1 MMDTFLLTAAS
12 ASSSKVGSLVL
23 CSQNR
28 NFRSKSAKLQ
38 LCSSSSTSSSYLPL
52 PFSSGKLRFSSLIVA
67 SSTNDNNSKKKNK
80 NKSDSHSFFPRPDE
94 ITFPEA
100 VLLKEVKPGEDGKL
114 LPEFA
119 DAEERAL
126 FDSLSLQLESDLDVE
141 RMRHY
146 EVVYLIHEDHKD
158 KVDSVNMMVQDFL
171 KEKKG
176 KVWRFNDWGMRGLAY
191 KIRKANRAHYILMN
205 FELDAK
211 WINDFKELL
220 DKDER
225 VIRHLVMKRDKAET
239 KDCPPPP
246 DYYSLSG
253 DDEVMDEYGDEDEG
267 NDDEIEA
274 ELEMDDDGDDDDDD
288 DDGGG
293 DDDDFDGDDDGDYDD
308 EDADD
313 DNDDDDEYDDD
324 DDGGSRLSIPILTRR
339 EKELAR
345 V

>member
-12 ASSSKVGSLVL
+12 ASSSEVGSLVL

-28 NFRSKSAKLQ
+28 NFRSKSAKFQ
-38 LCSSSSTSSSYLPL
+38 LCPSSSSTSSSYFPL

-67 SSTNDNNSKKKNK
+67 SSINDNKKKNK

-158 KVDSVNMMVQDFL
+158 KVESVNMMVQDFL

-246 DYYSLSG
+246 DYYSLC
-253 DDEVMDEYGDEDEG
+253 DDNEVMDEYEDEDEG
-267 NDDEIEA
+267 NDDEIET
-274 ELEMDDDGDDDDDD
+274 ELEMDDDDFDDEGDYEEEEEDDDDDD
-288 DDGGG
+288 
-293 DDDDFDGDDDGDYDD
+293 
-308 EDADD
+308 EEE
-313 DNDDDDEYDDD
+313 EYDDD
-324 DDGGSRLSIPILTRR
+324 DGGNRPRIPSLARR
-339 EKELAR
+339 EKELAK

>member
-1 MMDTFLLTAAS
+1 MDTFLLTAAS
-12 ASSSKVGSLVL
+12 ASEIGSLVL
-23 CSQNR
+23 SSQNR
-28 NFRSKSAKLQ
+28 NFRSKSAKLH
-38 LCSSSSTSSSYLPL
+38 LHSSSSTSSSSSFNFSL
-52 PFSSGKLRFSSLIVA
+52 PFSSGKLRFSSLIAA
-67 SSTNDNNSKKKNK
+67 SSINNSNNNNKKK
-80 NKSDSHSFFPRPDE
+80 KSDSHSFFPGPDE
-94 ITFPEA
+94 ITGPFPEA
-100 VLLKEVKPGEDGKL
+100 VLLKEVKPGEDGTL

-126 FDSLSLQLESDLDVE
+126 FESLSLQLESDLDVG

-158 KVDSVNMMVQDFL
+158 KVESVNMMVQDFL

-191 KIRKANRAHYILMN
+191 KIRKATRAHYILMN

-211 WINDFKELL
+211 WVNDFKELL

-246 DYYSLSG
+246 DYYSLTGG
-253 DDEVMDEYGDEDEG
+253 DKVIMDEYNDEDEG
-267 NDDEIEA
+267 DDDDEIEGG
-274 ELEMDDDGDDDDDD
+274 LEMDDDGDDDGYEGDDD
-288 DDGGG
+288 DDG
-293 DDDDFDGDDDGDYDD
+293 DDDYDD
-308 EDADD
+308 EGDYD
-313 DNDDDDEYDDD
+313 DNDDDD
-324 DDGGSRLSIPILTRR
+324 GGNRLSIPTLARR
-339 EKELAR
+339 EKELTK